1 MPQASQSS
9 FYRRGK
15 FKIFLAL
22 PPTQSVCGMEI
33 RMEFLTTKEISELWN
48 ISARRV
54 AVLCEEGRIEG
65 AVKKGKTWLIPSEA
79 QKPEDARCRRM
90 KDYCDKYLQLENRFN
105 VVYPES
111 SNATYTSLLNYSDD
125 LNKPFQRWYRY
136 KEGFSVE
143 LVQQLINEYSKNKR
157 GVILDPFSGSGTTLV
172 AANDMG
178 YSGVGFE
185 VNPFSYFLAGC
196 KIENY
201 DKEISQ
207 QFKEKYEGILQEA
220 VSADRPYVLPKLS
233 ISSKVFDDEVEKYFM
248 NVGCLIDEADVSDEK
263 IKNLLKLGWLA
274 CIEPLCNYRKAG
286 NGLKIKKYVK
296 PRIVTTDDAK
306 VMLLEEYQNIY
317 IDLLKSKT
325 KADSVL
331 YNETCL
337 NMSKRINDNSV
348 EGIIFSPPYANCFDY
363 TEIYKLE
370 LWFGKFVSEYSDLK
384 KLRNNSLHSHL
395 NGDLSVEVSE
405 KSEVL
410 TELLMELNKKELWD
424 KKIPKMLKLY
434 YDDMFKVL
442 DESYKV
448 LDEKGF
454 CCIVVGNSAYGG
466 VVFPADL
473 ILADYAEKIGFKVDK
488 IEVDRYIITSSQQ
501 YKMTKKSGKYLRESV
516 VCLIKNK

>member
-1 MPQASQSS
+1 
-9 FYRRGK
+9 
-15 FKIFLAL
+15 
-22 PPTQSVCGMEI
+22 
-33 RMEFLTTKEISELWN
+33 MEFLTTKEISEQWN

-54 AVLCEEGRIEG
+54 AILCEDGRLEG
-65 AVKKGKTWLIPSEA
+65 AVKKGKTWLIPSDA
-79 QKPEDARCRRM
+79 RKPEDGRYKRM
-90 KDYCDKYLQLENRFN
+90 KAYYDKYLELENKFR
-105 VVYPES
+105 VIYPES

-143 LVQQLINEYSKNKR
+143 LVEQLIREYSKHNK
-157 GVILDPFSGSGTTLV
+157 GIILDPFSGSGSTLL
-172 AANDMG
+172 AANYMG

-185 VNPFSYFLAGC
+185 VNPFSYFLAKC
-196 KIENY
+196 KLEQY
-201 DKEISQ
+201 TKEIIE
-207 QFKEKYEGILQEA
+207 QFKESYEAILQNALEA
-220 VSADRPYVLPKLS
+220 DSDYMLPKLS
-233 ISSKVFDDEVEKYFM
+233 ISEKVFDNEIEKYFM
-248 NVGCLIDEADVSDEK
+248 NVGMLIDGNSVADEK
-263 IKNLLKLGWLA
+263 VRNLLKLGWLA
-274 CIEPLCNYRKAG
+274 CLEPLCNYRKAG

-296 PRIVTTDDAK
+296 PRVVTIDDAR

-317 IDLLKSKT
+317 IDLLKSKNEGD
-325 KADSVL
+325 AIL
-331 YNETCL
+331 YNESCL
-337 NMSKRINDNSV
+337 NMKHRIKERSV

-395 NGDLSVEVSE
+395 NGDLSLEVES

-410 TELLMELNKKELWD
+410 SNLLVELQKKELWD
-424 KKIPKMLKLY
+424 KKIPKMLQLY

-442 DESYKV
+442 EESYRV

-466 VVFPADL
+466 IVFPADL
-473 ILADYAEKIGFKVDK
+473 ILAEYAGKIGFTVDK

-501 YKMTKKSGKYLRESV
+501 YEMTKETGKYLRESV
-516 VCLIKNK
+516 VCLVKNK